1 MTQRTGISVSRLL
14 LVVKHCNLIS
24 SAQKNITSPI
34 KMQSQ
39 LTEYLFIKSFMEELR
54 PLYEWG
60 HHTRGTTLPIRFLCQ
75 KAQYLNNRKIIN
87 CHSRILANPDAR
99 NNHIHVYPH
108 KFSRSSISAERDL
121 LFYFISL
128 L

>member
-39 LTEYLFIKSFMEELR
+39 LIEYLYIKSFMEELR
-54 PLYEWG
+54 PLYEQG
-60 HHTRGTTLPIRFLCQ
+60 HHTRGTTLPIR
-75 KAQYLNNRKIIN
+75 
-87 CHSRILANPDAR
+87 
-99 NNHIHVYPH
+99 
-108 KFSRSSISAERDL
+108 
-121 LFYFISL
+121 LFMPKPTVFKQ
-128 L
+128 